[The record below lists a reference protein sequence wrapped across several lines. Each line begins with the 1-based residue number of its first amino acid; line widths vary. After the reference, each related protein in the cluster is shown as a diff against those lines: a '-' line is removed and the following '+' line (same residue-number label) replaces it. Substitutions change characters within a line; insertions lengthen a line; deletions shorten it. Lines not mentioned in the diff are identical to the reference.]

1 MEPQKKEQK
10 GKRKWAFSAFQIRDR
25 RHHKPPLRGG
35 QQHAAAQH
43 ATYMRSGSSER
54 RKTNAKQQIMRLQLE
69 DVSSLTLPQ
78 KTAEGTATAQTG
90 GRLIS

>member
-1 MEPQKKEQK
+1 
-10 GKRKWAFSAFQIRDR
+10 
-25 RHHKPPLRGG
+25 
-35 QQHAAAQH
+35 
-43 ATYMRSGSSER
+43 MRSSSER